1 MPRKSSTVPT
11 QSAAAGHRFPRIS
24 PFKAV
29 DAPVIQYLSDDEMR
43 RLVNACPMDFRDL
56 VRGALLTG
64 CRYGKLIALRVADY
78 NADAGTVTVRVSK
91 TGKYVTSCS
100 PTKDAVYS
108 THS

>member
-43 RLVNACPMDFRDL
+43 RLVNAAP
-56 VRGALLTG
+56 
-64 CRYGKLIALRVADY
+64 
-78 NADAGTVTVRVSK
+78 
-91 TGKYVTSCS
+91 
-100 PTKDAVYS
+100 
-108 THS
+108 